1 MKKKGNIIESNSKNQ
16 ILMNNNNEEIIILK
30 KEDELKLNNFNVY
43 KKNKKYL
50 DRFSEDEY
58 NSIKMKIKNDL
69 FIKNSKFNF
78 KTSIFIPLIFL
89 FNFILFPN
97 FSLENINEQRK
108 NNQVSFIIEGIGEQK
123 ILGDD
128 AIMPNEI
135 IINDITQGTNNIY
148 FYSNKSSNNI
158 IIRWNLPLVTC
169 QNMFANLEN
178 IITMDFSHFDF
189 SNAVDMSG
197 MFYGCKKL
205 KSINFQNA
213 NTSSLLMLAYSF
225 YNCESLVSLDLSY
238 FDTSKVISLDSL
250 FYNCRSLISLNLENF
265 NTQLVSDMNSMFF
278 NDESLISLDLSSF
291 DTRMVNDLDS
301 IFYGCKSLIFI
312 NLISFHLEMN
322 TKTENIFP
330 EDIKE
335 LIYCIN
341 KDSARKIYNFLE
353 SRNLQNDCENACFSE
368 PKKIIIEK
376 KKCVT
381 TCQNDD
387 IYTYEYNN
395 ECLNYEQ
402 YQNKLKTENTSIIIN
417 SESYKNLDLDGTTNV
432 IKITE
437 ETITDDNREKTD
449 ITDIIEKIKITN
461 KISSEETNIENEN
474 IVETTEIIK
483 KSYIENTVVDTIK
496 ITEITENKKIT
507 EIIVPYEDYENTEK
521 NIIDKI
527 DNKSNEI
534 SQNFSSINFFK
545 DNKIMNNEDLNND
558 KIIELIKNDLLNGSL
573 NSLLENVTKL
583 KQDLIVENNDII
595 FQITTTENQKNKNYS
610 NISNIN
616 LGLCEDR
623 LKTIYGIDKNLSLI
637 ILKIDYFMSGLL
649 IPVIGYEIYHPINNS
664 QLDLKYCEDILVK
677 INIPV
682 SINENYLYKY
692 DPNSE
697 YYNDECYTYTTEN
710 GTDIILNDRQN
721 EFINNNLSLCE
732 ENCSYNGYFTDTK
745 KALCECQTKLK
756 INSISEVISEI
767 NILSNDFNNKESNNI
782 NLATMKCINQLFSK
796 DGLLTNIGNYIL
808 LFIII
813 IFCISI
819 IIFTKFGFYL
829 IEEDF
834 KKKLKELSKNIKKD
848 ISKNDNKKKKK
859 KKVRKISNPIKKQMK
874 RKINKS
880 NKKLEVKFNEK
891 SDLKISTNQIISF
904 DKSKYD
910 NKNIFIG
917 KKKKNWK
924 KNNGMESF
932 LDCELNYLNYEEA
945 LLYDKRTYYSYYI
958 SLLKMNHPILLAFYP
973 YKDYNIKIIK
983 MDLFFQSF
991 AIYFAINTLFFN
1003 KSSIHKIYEDGGV
1016 YNISYFIPQII
1027 LSFIISF
1034 FISDVIKYL
1043 FLSGRNIL
1051 ELRYMSNLKNE
1062 KIINI
1067 KRCLK
1072 IKYILFFILSE
1083 IFLNLYY
1090 QQIFFLFD
1098 HFINI

>member
-1 MKKKGNIIESNSKNQ
+1 
-16 ILMNNNNEEIIILK
+16 
-30 KEDELKLNNFNVY
+30 
-43 KKNKKYL
+43 
-50 DRFSEDEY
+50 
-58 NSIKMKIKNDL
+58 
-69 FIKNSKFNF
+69 
-78 KTSIFIPLIFL
+78 
-89 FNFILFPN
+89 
-97 FSLENINEQRK
+97 
-108 NNQVSFIIEGIGEQK
+108 
-123 ILGDD
+123 
-128 AIMPNEI
+128 
-135 IINDITQGTNNIY
+135 
-148 FYSNKSSNNI
+148 
-158 IIRWNLPLVTC
+158 
-169 QNMFANLEN
+169 
-178 IITMDFSHFDF
+178 
-189 SNAVDMSG
+189 

-682 SINENYLYKY
+682 SINEDSLYKY

-745 KALCECQTKLK
+745 KNLK
-756 INSISEVISEI
+756 GTARPEFMTLAPNSITKVRVYIYIEGQDID
-767 NILSNDFNNKESNNI
+767 NYDFAS
-782 NLATMKCINQLFSK
+782 
-796 DGLLTNIGNYIL
+796 IGKQIKVN
-808 LFIII
+808 FG
-813 IFCISI
+813 
-819 IIFTKFGFYL
+819 FTKERFTAT
-829 IEEDF
+829 
-834 KKKLKELSKNIKKD
+834 D
-848 ISKNDNKKKKK
+848 IDYQGPALPQDDGPA
-859 KKVRKISNPIKKQMK
+859 V
-874 RKINKS
+874 
-880 NKKLEVKFNEK
+880 
-891 SDLKISTNQIISF
+891 
-904 DKSKYD
+904 
-910 NKNIFIG
+910 
-917 KKKKNWK
+917 
-924 KNNGMESF
+924 NNG
-932 LDCELNYLNYEEA
+932 N
-945 LLYDKRTYYSYYI
+945 
-958 SLLKMNHPILLAFYP
+958 
-973 YKDYNIKIIK
+973 
-983 MDLFFQSF
+983 QSQ
-991 AIYFAINTLFFN
+991 NN
-1003 KSSIHKIYEDGGV
+1003 G
-1016 YNISYFIPQII
+1016 
-1027 LSFIISF
+1027 
-1034 FISDVIKYL
+1034 
-1043 FLSGRNIL
+1043 
-1051 ELRYMSNLKNE
+1051 
-1062 KIINI
+1062 
-1067 KRCLK
+1067 
-1072 IKYILFFILSE
+1072 
-1083 IFLNLYY
+1083 
-1090 QQIFFLFD
+1090 
-1098 HFINI
+1098 